1 MSDEKQKP
9 SLSDLLKES
18 LERQKAEDDIPDDP
32 AKYDAGYRAQ
42 LAENCKAL
50 LQPYVFQ
57 VGQLVKWKK
66 GLQNRKYPKK
76 YQPAIVVAVLDSP
89 VLSEDKETGSTYF
102 REPLDIVL
110 GMTTEEGGPF
120 MTFYYDKRRF
130 EPDESPA

>member
-1 MSDEKQKP
+1 MSAEKKEP

-32 AKYDAGYRAQ
+32 TKYDASYRAQ
-42 LAENCKAL
+42 LAANCKAL

-66 GLQNRKYPKK
+66 GLQNRKLPKE
-76 YQPAIVVAVLDSP
+76 YQPAIVVAVLDNP
-89 VLSEDKETGSTYF
+89 VLNDEKETGSTYF

-110 GMTTEEGGPF
+110 GMTTDEGGSF
-120 MTFYYDKRRF
+120 ITFYYDKRRF
-130 EPDESPA
+130 EPCES

>member
-18 LERQKAEDDIPDDP
+18 LDRQKAEDDIPDDP

-42 LAENCKAL
+42 LVENCMAL